1 MFVYYKCHLMIELA
15 FLKEL
20 ILIRQANQ
28 KSAMFV
34 TIGIFQIKALNFNQ
48 ISALNIMIY

>member
-1 MFVYYKCHLMIELA
+1 MIEFT

-28 KSAMFV
+28 KSAIFV
-34 TIGIFQIKALNFNQ
+34 TIGIFWTKGLSFYYMYAGN
-48 ISALNIMIY
+48 AMVY

>member
-1 MFVYYKCHLMIELA
+1 MLYYVELT

-28 KSAMFV
+28 KSTIFV
-34 TIGIFQIKALNFNQ
+34 TIGIFWTKGLSFNYMY
-48 ISALNIMIY
+48 AGNAMVY